1 MRANVS
7 KHAQVAFGQK
17 GVEGIFGINLEH
29 PPFVDPYGHRRLLKA
44 KKPHFCKSVITIY
57 YCYYKSHRK
66 LIPPNQKLTNVIF
79 WVLKWQP
86 HTQLSH

>member
-44 KKPHFCKSVITIY
+44 EKPHFCKSG
-57 YCYYKSHRK
+57 
-66 LIPPNQKLTNVIF
+66 L
-79 WVLKWQP
+79 
-86 HTQLSH
+86 LSTASADGGRQ